1 VSANAQPVASSAAGI
16 HAQIK
21 NATLFKQAACRGWGA
36 HCRPGLVWRCVPFV
50 GCACV
55 PCWLGICFDLD
66 ELCSSGSP
74 VGALLRAACGW
85 WHNHVGQNSTRWMS
99 AGLKR
104 TCRVEFV

>member
-1 VSANAQPVASSAAGI
+1 MRKLTVLTTAMLMLVGTAVSANAQPVASSAAGI

-55 PCWLGICFDLD
+55 PC
-66 ELCSSGSP
+66 
-74 VGALLRAACGW
+74 
-85 WHNHVGQNSTRWMS
+85 
-99 AGLKR
+99 
-104 TCRVEFV
+104 